1 MANDIIKQLRLA
13 AAPTATIAGVTLS
26 KAATWCDT
34 LSGTV
39 DALIAARIITADQ
52 LPGQPGMPKVS
63 ATFYNGKPWDQRRQR
78 VPTDP
83 GFLNIDRTAKGK
95 KVTVRIGITE
105 DERDQRLAQNHAQN
119 AAHLATLESKRQ
131 EHIARARRGLSE
143 PEYRNIA
150 FDLIVAL
157 WRVGSTE
164 PRDAEAID
172 LFPFELAGDSADA
185 LRQALL
191 QVQRIFE
198 SAPVQAINPTR
209 AMLLK
214 SRKDSAFQ
222 SFLRLQCV
230 PFEGERHA

>member
-1 MANDIIKQLRLA
+1 MANDIIEQLRLA
-13 AAPTATIAGVTLS
+13 AAPSATIAGVTLS

-39 DALIAARIITADQ
+39 DALVAARIITADQ

-63 ATFYNGKPWDQRRQR
+63 ATFYNGKPWDQRRRR

-83 GFLNIDRTAKGK
+83 GFLNIDRTAKSK
-95 KVTVRIGITE
+95 KATVRIGITE
-105 DERDQRLAQNHAQN
+105 DEKERRRAQNHAQN
-119 AAHLATLESKRQ
+119 AAHLARLQAKRE
-131 EHIARARRGLSE
+131 EHIAVARRGLSE
-143 PEYRNIA
+143 SEYRTMA

-164 PRDAEAID
+164 PRDIGSVD
-172 LFPFELAGDSADA
+172 LFPFEIAGDSADA

-191 QVQRIFE
+191 RVQRIFE
-198 SAPVQAINPTR
+198 SAPLQAVTPAR

-214 SRKDSAFQ
+214 SREDSAFQ
-222 SFLRLQCV
+222 SFLRLQCI
-230 PFEGERHA
+230 PSEGASHA